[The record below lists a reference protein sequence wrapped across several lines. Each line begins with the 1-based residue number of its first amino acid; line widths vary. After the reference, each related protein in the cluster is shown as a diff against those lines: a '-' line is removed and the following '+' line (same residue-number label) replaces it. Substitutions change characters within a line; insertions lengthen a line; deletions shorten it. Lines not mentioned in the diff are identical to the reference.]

1 MYIYE
6 WWVDNCIRW
15 EQNRIKPFYI
25 SSKWKIK
32 EYIYKCDCI
41 AGNGQRNYALTKI
54 TNPDTLLYYL
64 DDDNTIHP
72 DLYNLLDFLENNTIY
87 SFNQYNRINGNNK
100 ERHVYIDQDLCYY
113 IFYNK
118 FVFKEFYFL

>member
-1 MYIYE
+1 MKKLKNIYI
-6 WWVDNCIRW
+6 
-15 EQNRIKPFYI
+15 
-25 SSKWKIK
+25 
-32 EYIYKCDCI
+32 KCDCI